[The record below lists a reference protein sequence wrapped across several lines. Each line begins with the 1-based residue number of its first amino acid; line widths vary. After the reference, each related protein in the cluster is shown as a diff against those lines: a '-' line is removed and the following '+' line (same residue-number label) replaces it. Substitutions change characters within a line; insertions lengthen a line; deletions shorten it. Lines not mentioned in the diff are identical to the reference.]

1 MKKIL
6 FLMLFLLISNI
17 AIAIEVEYIYKF
29 NQMNYNIQAY
39 ELSKSLREK
48 YSLKLKDIEV
58 DNNIIYILENYEL
71 TSEVLINIQN
81 EANLLQ
87 SIKDN
92 K

>member
-1 MKKIL
+1 
-6 FLMLFLLISNI
+6 
-17 AIAIEVEYIYKF
+17 
-29 NQMNYNIQAY
+29 MNYNIQAY